1 MLPGLKLG
9 KSSKPARSKEPD
21 ESRRKFLKASGMT
34 LGGLVVGGVFGG
46 VLTDS
51 LEKNQAPKTAPA
63 DSKPEASLQDA
74 LMFFNQEQFKM
85 TEAAAERIYPE
96 DENGPGAKALGVAFF
111 IDHQLAGPW
120 GYNARDYMMGP
131 FVQAQTTQGE
141 QSRLKRNEMFTL
153 GLEGLK
159 SYCQQKHQK
168 AFTELEGQQ
177 QDEVLTAMEKGDKF
191 PMRGVTSS
199 SFFNMLKNLT
209 IEGVYADPLY
219 GGNRN
224 MNGWKMRN
232 FPGNQMSYAQQITKE
247 GLVQIQPKS
256 LQAHM
261 SE

>member
-1 MLPGLKLG
+1 MPGLKWR
-9 KSSKPARSKEPD
+9 KNSKPARSKEPD

-46 VLTDS
+46 VLTDN
-51 LEKNQAPKTAPA
+51 LEKNQAPKVSPA
-63 DSKPEASLQDA
+63 SRKPEASLQDA

-85 TEAAAERIYPE
+85 TEAAVERIYPE

-131 FVQAQTTQGE
+131 FVKAQATQGE

-159 SYCQQKHQK
+159 GYCRQKYQK

-177 QDEVLTAMEKGDKF
+177 QDEVLTAMEKGDNF

-209 IEGVYADPLY
+209 VEGVYADPLY

-232 FPGNQMSYAQQITKE
+232 FPGNQMSYAQQITKD
-247 GLVQIQPKS
+247 GLVKIQPKS

-261 SE
+261 NQ

>member
-1 MLPGLKLG
+1 MPGLKLR
-9 KSSKPARSKEPD
+9 KNSKPTRSKQLD

-51 LEKNQAPKTAPA
+51 LEKNHAPA
-63 DSKPEASLQDA
+63 PALTSNKPEASLQDA

-85 TEAAAERIYPE
+85 TEAAVERIYPE

-131 FVQAQTTQGE
+131 FVQAQATQGE

-159 SYCQQKHQK
+159 SYCLSKSIK
-168 AFTELEGQQ
+168 RILRS
-177 QDEVLTAMEKGDKF
+177 LR
-191 PMRGVTSS
+191 PSS
-199 SFFNMLKNLT
+199 RMKCWPPWRKET
-209 IEGVYADPLY
+209 ISPCAG
-219 GGNRN
+219 
-224 MNGWKMRN
+224 
-232 FPGNQMSYAQQITKE
+232 
-247 GLVQIQPKS
+247 
-256 LQAHM
+256 
-261 SE
+261 